1 MTKPRTTALRQ
12 QTVRR
17 KNTVTRTSTE
27 QSRTP
32 EVAVEETT
40 EAEQISIRKNL
51 RLRRVGR
58 TEQQTRES
66 IV

>member
-1 MTKPRTTALRQ
+1 M
-12 QTVRR
+12 
-17 KNTVTRTSTE
+17 TRTSTE